1 LNEAGVSARAEQ
13 VSFESDELILVDERD
28 TEIGSMSKAECHNNA
43 GVLHR
48 AFSLFIFN
56 DEGKL
61 LIQQR
66 NSGKRLWPLY
76 WSNTCC
82 SHPRTGESMEDA
94 VHRRLEQEL
103 GMSSEFTYLYKFQ
116 YQAEFGELGSEN
128 ELCWVFIGF
137 SSDPVKAN
145 ENEIAATRFISPEEL
160 DRELESYPDRF
171 TPWFK
176 MEWLRLRQDFAEA
189 LRRATQV

>member
-1 LNEAGVSARAEQ
+1 M
-13 VSFESDELILVDERD
+13 D
-28 TEIGSMSKAECHNNA
+28 
-43 GVLHR
+43 
-48 AFSLFIFN
+48 
-56 DEGKL
+56 
-61 LIQQR
+61 
-66 NSGKRLWPLY
+66 
-76 WSNTCC
+76 
-82 SHPRTGESMEDA
+82 DA

-116 YQAEFGELGSEN
+116 YKAEFGELGSEN